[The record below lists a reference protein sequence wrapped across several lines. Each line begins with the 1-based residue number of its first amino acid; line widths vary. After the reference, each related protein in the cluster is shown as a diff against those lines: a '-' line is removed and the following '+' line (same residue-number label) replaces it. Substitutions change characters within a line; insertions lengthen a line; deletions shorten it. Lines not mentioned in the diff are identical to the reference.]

1 MSNRAPLLLLSAVAF
16 VACGP
21 ATPEAKVQERASV
34 EFNCPADQIA
44 AKVVDAPAARRIEAS
59 GCGREAVYVNVA
71 RPGESDNW
79 VLGSPNNE

>member
-1 MSNRAPLLLLSAVAF
+1 MSALALALAL

-34 EFNCPADQIA
+34 EFNCPADQIE
-44 AKVVDAPAARRIEAS
+44 AKRLDDPKLRRIEAS

-71 RPGESDNW
+71 PEGDSDNW
-79 VLGSPNNE
+79 VLDSPNRAE